1 MTNDDKPDRQAEE
14 ARRAEQRMLQEMA
27 RQRRVEEAHLRNLK
41 FGCIGIIAFVLLA
54 MVIAF
59 FF

>member
-1 MTNDDKPDRQAEE
+1 MTNGKDQDAQPDEL
-14 ARRAEQRMLQEMA
+14 RRAEQRVRQEMA
-27 RQRRVEEAHLRNLK
+27 RQRRAEEAHLRNLK
-41 FGCIGIIAFVLLA
+41 FGCIGIIAFMLLA